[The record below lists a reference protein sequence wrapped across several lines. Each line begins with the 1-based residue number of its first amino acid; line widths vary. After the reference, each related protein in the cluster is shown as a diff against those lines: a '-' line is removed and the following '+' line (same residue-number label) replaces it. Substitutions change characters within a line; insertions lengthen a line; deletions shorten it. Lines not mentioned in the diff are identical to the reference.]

1 MLAVLVSMVVAILVT
16 PALSLIF
23 MGSEKNIRVSAFVER
38 QQETYRRT
46 LGQAVQKVR
55 PIMLVVLMGALVSVA
70 GFAFLNRS
78 LIPTFKDRNLLIQ
91 LNGAAGMSH
100 PEMSRIDTRMITELK
115 SLPGVANVDAHMGRA
130 VFGDQVV
137 NVNSSEIWV
146 TLDPQAD
153 YDQMIA
159 AIQGVVKGYPG
170 LDGKVL
176 TYMQDRTNELTAAGE
191 NAVNVRIYGDRLDVL
206 KSEAE
211 KVKKALT
218 GIQGV
223 TDYKIDLPIVEPTL
237 QIEVN
242 LDKAQQYGVK
252 PGDVRRTAAIL
263 LSGVGVGNLFEESK
277 VFDVVVWS
285 TPETRSSIS
294 SINDILID
302 TPSGEQ
308 VRLGDLAEVRF
319 APVPNTINH
328 DAVKQYMDIKASVK
342 GRQIPAVAA
351 DIRGRLDQLQFPLEY
366 HAEVLTD
373 YVGQRAAS
381 TRFYIF
387 TAAAVLLIFLLLQA
401 AYRSWRLAMLSFVTV
416 PAALVGGVLGLF
428 ITKGILSLGSLI
440 GFLVL
445 FEIAVRNSIVMVEQ
459 LYRLERDQGLP
470 FNAELILRGASE
482 RLGSILTTALAI
494 AVILL
499 PSLLLGDVPGLETIR
514 PMAIVVVGGLVTTT
528 LFNLFVLPSLYLRYG
543 ASRERDLEI
552 LPPTTADA
560 PASAD

>member
-1 MLAVLVSMVVAILVT
+1 
-16 PALSLIF
+16 
-23 MGSEKNIRVSAFVER
+23 
-38 QQETYRRT
+38 
-46 LGQAVQKVR
+46 
-55 PIMLVVLMGALVSVA
+55 MLVVLMGALVSVA